1 MRLWRQWRAKLQQIG
16 EHSLAAIVIAFFLV
30 GDVLPSSSYDA
41 QLARIVGED
50 RFDFLGWELESF
62 AEKGAQAAVPV
73 QAYLDEKQRAQ
84 VVVDYLELAR
94 RLSGVESAIGRLYA
108 DPSVSDPVSASAA
121 QRAERDRLQIEM
133 ERRRPTAEA
142 IVQDQIA
149 AVLADAGLGVG
160 GRAFPPVLA
169 RVTPLPYILV
179 ISPRDEIKREP
190 GMGLSAGLG
199 ADRAD
204 EIEDAIFDAVDK
216 SAFVTSIGGLSLYPS
231 MIIETTDL
239 LSLLQIVGHE
249 WVHHWLFFRPLG
261 IQLLLTSV
269 AGGDALTINE
279 TVASLIGDEIGIL
292 ALKRFYPEIAQRDYP
307 PVYEPPKPV
316 EDPDA
321 PAPEPDP
328 NAFNFNREM
337 HETRVQVD
345 EYLATAR
352 ELKGKAGEAA
362 AAGREEEAA
371 SLRGEA
377 QEWIVKAETYMED
390 RRKLFVENG
399 YWWIRKLNQA
409 YFAFYGSYADRPGAS
424 GSDPIGPAVRNLR
437 AKIPGM
443 ADFLN
448 AVAPVTTLDDLKRVI
463 EQYP

>member
-1 MRLWRQWRAKLQQIG
+1 MRLWRQWRPLLQQVF
-16 EHSLAAIVIAFFLV
+16 ERSLTLAVIAFFLV
-30 GDVLPSSSYDA
+30 GDVLPSASFDA
-41 QLARIVGED
+41 QLTRVVGAD

-62 AEKGAQAAVPV
+62 GEKGAQAALPI

-84 VVVDYLELAR
+84 VVVDYLELSR
-94 RLSGVESAIGRLYA
+94 RLGGVKRDINRTYA
-108 DPSVSDPVSASAA
+108 DPDVSDPDSASAA
-121 QRAERDRLQIEM
+121 QRAERDRLRAEV

-149 AVLADAGLGVG
+149 AVLADEGLAAG
-160 GRAFPPVLA
+160 GRVFPPVLA
-169 RVTPLPYILV
+169 RITPLPNILV

-190 GMGLSAGLG
+190 GMGLSARLG
-199 ADRAD
+199 IDRAD
-204 EIEDAIFDAVDK
+204 EIEDALFESADK
-216 SAFVTSIGGLSLYPS
+216 SALVTPIGGLSLYPS
-231 MIIETTDL
+231 MIVETTDL
-239 LSLLQIVGHE
+239 LGLLQIVGHE

-261 IQLLLTSV
+261 MELLLTSI
-269 AGGDALTINE
+269 AGGDVLTMNE
-279 TVASLIGDEIGIL
+279 TVASLVGDETGIL
-292 ALKRFYPEIAQRDYP
+292 ALKRFYPEIAKRDYP
-307 PVYEPPKPV
+307 FVYEPPQPV

-321 PAPEPDP
+321 PPPESDP

-352 ELKGKAGEAA
+352 ELKRKAGEAA
-362 AAGREEEAA
+362 AAGREEEARA
-371 SLRGEA
+371 LRSEA
-377 QEWIVKAETYMED
+377 LDWIVRAETYMED

-424 GSDPIGPAVRNLR
+424 GKDPVGPAVRELR
-437 AKIPGM
+437 AKIPRI

-448 AVAPVTTLDDLKRVI
+448 AVAPVTSFDELKRVL